1 MIHFIETLSLR
12 LNLVVPLNYGTAS
25 ASDRILD
32 PTRIFLDWI
41 LAS

>member
-25 ASDRILD
+25 ASDRLLD
-32 PTRIFLDWI
+32 PIRIFW
-41 LAS
+41 SRF